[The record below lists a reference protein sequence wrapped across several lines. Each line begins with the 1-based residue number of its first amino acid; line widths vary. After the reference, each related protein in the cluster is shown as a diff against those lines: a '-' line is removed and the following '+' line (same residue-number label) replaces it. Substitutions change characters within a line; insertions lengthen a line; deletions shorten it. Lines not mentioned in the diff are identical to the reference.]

1 MISFQ
6 SSAGWQ
12 TQTDP
17 PKPVPQPEQ
26 PYRVCDRCRSDTDQ
40 AGVVVAWRASREW
53 LCTAC
58 AVARWNAGVGA

>member
-1 MISFQ
+1 MIGFQ

-12 TQTDP
+12 TQYETP
-17 PKPVPQPEQ
+17 RPAR